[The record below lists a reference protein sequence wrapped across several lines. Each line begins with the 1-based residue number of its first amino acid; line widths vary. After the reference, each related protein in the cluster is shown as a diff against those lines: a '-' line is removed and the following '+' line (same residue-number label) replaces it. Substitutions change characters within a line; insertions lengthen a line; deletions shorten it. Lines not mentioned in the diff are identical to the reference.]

1 MQIADNT
8 VVRIHYTLT
17 NDAGEILDTSEGG
30 DPLSY
35 LHGAANII
43 PGLEAALM
51 GHAVGD
57 KVQATIAPEDAYGLR
72 HEQLIQAIPRT
83 AFPVEDIEVG
93 MQFSADAENG
103 GRVVTVTKVDDEN
116 ITIDGN
122 HPLAG
127 ETLHFDVTVVELREA
142 TDDEIAH
149 GHIHEHGHH
158 HH

>member
-1 MQIADNT
+1 MQIADNI
-8 VVRIHYTLT
+8 VVRIHYTLK
-17 NDAGEILDTSEGG
+17 NDAGEILDSSA
-30 DPLSY
+30 DSAPLSY

-43 PGLEAALM
+43 PGLEAALS
-51 GHAVGD
+51 GHVVGD
-57 KVQATIAPEDAYGLR
+57 KVQATIAPEDAYGER
-72 HEQLIQAIPRT
+72 HEELIQSIPRT
-83 AFPVEDIEVG
+83 AFPIEDIEVG

-103 GRVVTVTKVDDEN
+103 GRIVTVTNVEDDTV
-116 ITIDGN
+116 TIDGN